1 MKTDLTLNGQLFWTQ
16 FPFPFTSP
24 YKNVHSGAIYRQMK
38 NYTD

>member
-16 FPFPFTSP
+16 FPFPSTTSP
-24 YKNVHSGAIYRQMK
+24 YVHSGDIYLQMK